1 MKLASNHPILTGLVV
16 IGVAAAVAPQI
27 VAGPVLNAAGFGGP
41 GVMASTYLPTDLL
54 FLESKDLR
62 YR

>member
-27 VAGPVLNAAGFGGP
+27 VAGPMLNAAGFSAP
-41 GVMASTYLPTDLL
+41 GITASSFLPTVLL
-54 FLESKDLR
+54 VARE
-62 YR
+62 

>member
-27 VAGPVLNAAGFGGP
+27 VAGPVLNAAGFSAP
-41 GVMASTYLPTDLL
+41 GITASSFLPTVLL
-54 FLESKDLR
+54 VAPE
-62 YR
+62 